1 MSLEWRQ
8 HPGFGIVWAAVL
20 AGTGAFVSLR
30 AVAAVQHG
38 EVDDKGRI
46 G

>member
-8 HPGFGIVWAAVL
+8 HPGAQLGFGIVWAAVL
-20 AGTGAFVSLR
+20 AGTGAFMSLR

-38 EVDDKGRI
+38 EVDD
-46 G
+46 